1 MKRPRILPPVYLLAA
16 VLLMLGLHYW
26 LPLRQLITWP
36 WRWVGAA
43 VCGAGLCL
51 GIWSVMSFV
60 RHKTTI
66 KPGAVSSHLL
76 TEGPFRFSRNPIYL
90 GMVLIL
96 AGTALLLGSV
106 TPWVAIPLFIWMISR
121 NIIPVEEAMLTET
134 FGDSYRQYQRRVRR
148 WL

>member
-16 VLLMLGLHYW
+16 ILLMLGLHYW
-26 LPLRQLITWP
+26 LPVRQLISWP

-43 VCGAGLCL
+43 LCGAGLFL

-66 KPGAVSSHLL
+66 KPGDVSSHLL

-106 TPWVAIPLFIWMISR
+106 TPWAMIPLFIWMIGR
-121 NIIPVEEAMLTET
+121 NIIPVEEAMLTEA
-134 FGDSYRQYQRRVRR
+134 FGDSYRQYQSRVRR
-148 WL
+148 WV